1 MLLFDKSNFNEV
13 DVNYLSFDND
23 FKIEINKDKIKT
35 ILGPNGIG
43 KSSIY
48 RNIQLRHPE
57 YSYIDYNKVEEAMLK
72 NKDNLVIASKVAT
85 IEAKEKEMQSIIDTI
100 NLKSIFKD
108 FDLGSKQKC
117 EKISQNLNNYRN
129 DFDKAINKFSGNKLE
144 PLFELDDDL
153 KGFIV
158 KYGKTLINQTIEEA
172 KIEEIKDSYKKKC
185 LEIIDKYLNDDEYV
199 CPVCGSECDE
209 PIKDIIKRSISKIN
223 ETTNNIVKDYI
234 SNNPQVSPTNVLE
247 KVNKLKYTI
256 TQNAI
261 DIEILEDYIIC
272 GGNKEKAE
280 FIIKNKEK
288 INDLKSEISTLQI
301 EKMRFY
307 TNIKSIETRI
317 REIFERQLG
326 IPTDNIIFDDTNK
339 ELRITLSRDI
349 TKYSTGEINLITFI
363 VTMLEFIS
371 SDRDTVI
378 IDDPLSSYDIPNQ
391 YRIMYEITKAN
402 YGKDCYVLIL
412 THNIDCINIAHS
424 QYSNSYD
431 IELMDK
437 INGSLYL
444 NTLDELGDKGFNI
457 EYITSNLTNR
467 TDYNYTEYICL
478 LSEKDS
484 WLKNDPRH
492 QLFHF
497 DSPYSIP
504 NSTCNNTELVNII
517 DTFDDE
523 TTNIANI
530 DSVVNSSNKILYL
543 AALRVWIEKQFY
555 DNTDDKNGLIKQNF
569 LGDKIKFMLDNNHWT
584 GKAQIKKDFLM
595 SKKVMLNQNEH
606 AESQKEPF
614 YYALSISTDD
624 ILNDIVEIK
633 KHFSN

>member
-1 MLLFDKSNFNEV
+1 MLLFDKNNFSEAE
-13 DVNYLSFDND
+13 VNYLSFDNN
-23 FKIEINKDKIKT
+23 FKIEVNKDKIKT

-72 NKDNLVIASKVAT
+72 NKDTLLIASKIAT
-85 IEAKEKEMQSIIDTI
+85 IATKEKEMQSLMDTI
-100 NLKSIFKD
+100 NLKSAFKD

-117 EKISQNLNNYRN
+117 DKISQNLNNYRN
-129 DFDKAINKFSGNKLE
+129 DFDKAINKFNGNKLE
-144 PLFELDDDL
+144 PLFKLDDDL

-158 KYGKTLINQTIEEA
+158 KYGKLLINQTIEEA
-172 KIEEIKDSYKKKC
+172 KIEEIKDNYKKKY
-185 LEIIDKYLNDDEYV
+185 LEIIDKYLNDDDYI

-209 PIKDIIKRSISKIN
+209 PIKDIIKKLISKIK
-223 ETTNNIVKDYI
+223 ESTNNIVNDYI
-234 SNNPQVSPTNVLE
+234 SNNPQVSPINVLE
-247 KVNKLKYTI
+247 KVNKLKNTI
-256 TQNAI
+256 TQNEI
-261 DIEILEDYIIC
+261 DIEVLEDYIIC

-280 FIIKNKEK
+280 FIIKNKDK
-288 INDLKSEISTLQI
+288 ITNLKSEISTLQK
-301 EKMRFY
+301 EKLQFY
-307 TNIKSIETRI
+307 TNLKNIETRI

-326 IPTDNIIFDDTNK
+326 IPSDNIIFDDINK
-339 ELRITLSRDI
+339 ELKITLLRDI

-363 VTMLEFIS
+363 VTMLEFIN
-371 SDRDTVI
+371 SDCDTVI

-402 YGKDCYVLIL
+402 YDKNCYILIL
-412 THNIDCINIAHS
+412 THNIDCVNIAHS
-424 QYSNSYD
+424 QYSKAYD

-437 INGSLYL
+437 INGVLYL
-444 NTLDELGDKGFNI
+444 NTIAELGDKGFNI
-457 EYITSNLTNR
+457 EYLTCKLANR
-467 TDYNYTEYICL
+467 ADYNYTGYICL
-478 LSEKDS
+478 LSEKDGWS
-484 WLKNDPRH
+484 KNDPRH

-497 DSPYSIP
+497 DNPYSIP

-517 DTFDDE
+517 DTLNN
-523 TTNIANI
+523 TNITNS
-530 DSVVNSSNKILYL
+530 DSIINSSNKILYL

-555 DNTDDKNGLIKQNF
+555 DNTDDKNGLISQKF

-584 GKAQIKKDFLM
+584 GKAKIKKEFLM

-606 AESQKEPF
+606 VESQKEPF

-624 ILNDIVEIK
+624 IMNDIVEIRE
-633 KHFSN
+633 HFSN

>member
-1 MLLFDKSNFNEV
+1 MILFDKSNFNETDV
-13 DVNYLSFDND
+13 DYLSFDNN
-23 FKIEINKDKIKT
+23 FKIEVNKDKIKT

-72 NKDNLVIASKVAT
+72 NKDTLVIASKIAT
-85 IEAKEKEMQSIIDTI
+85 IEDKEKEMQSLMDTI
-100 NLKSIFKD
+100 NLKSTFKD

-117 EKISQNLNNYRN
+117 EKISQNLNDYRN
-129 DFDKAINKFSGNKLE
+129 DFDKAINKFSGSKLE
-144 PLFELDDDL
+144 TLFELDEDL
-153 KGFIV
+153 KEFIV
-158 KYGKTLINQTIEEA
+158 KYGKPLINQTIEEA
-172 KIEEIKDSYKKKC
+172 KIEEIKDSYKKKY
-185 LEIIDKYLNDDEYV
+185 LEIIDKYLNDDEYI
-199 CPVCGSECDE
+199 CPICGSECDE
-209 PIKDIIKRSISKIN
+209 PIKDIIKRLISKIK
-223 ETTNNIVKDYI
+223 ESTNNIVNDYI

-247 KVNKLKYTI
+247 KVNKLKHTI
-256 TQNAI
+256 TQNEI
-261 DIEILEDYIIC
+261 DIEVLEDYIIC

-288 INDLKSEISTLQI
+288 INNLKSEISTLQK
-301 EKMRFY
+301 EKLKFY
-307 TNIKSIETRI
+307 TNIKNIETRI

-326 IPTDNIIFDDTNK
+326 ISSDNIIFDDINK
-339 ELRITLSRDI
+339 ELKITLSRDI

-363 VTMLEFIS
+363 VTMLEFIN

-402 YGKDCYVLIL
+402 YDKNCYILIL
-412 THNIDCINIAHS
+412 THSIDCINIAHS
-424 QYSNSYD
+424 QYSKAYD

-437 INGSLYL
+437 INGVLYL
-444 NTLDELGDKGFNI
+444 NTITELGEKGFNI
-457 EYITSNLTNR
+457 EYITGKLKNR

-484 WLKNDPRH
+484 WSKNDLRH

-497 DSPYSIP
+497 DNPYSIQ
-504 NSTCNNTELVNII
+504 NSTCNNTELVDII
-517 DTFDDE
+517 DNLND
-523 TTNIANI
+523 TNIANV
-530 DSVVNSSNKILYL
+530 DSIVNSSNKILYL

-555 DNTDDKNGLIKQNF
+555 DNTNDKNGLKSQNF

-584 GKAQIKKDFLM
+584 GKTKIKKEFLM

-606 AESQKEPF
+606 TESQKEPF

-624 ILNDIVEIK
+624 ILNDILEIK
-633 KHFSN
+633 EHFSN